1 MSLKRNEN
9 PEEIEPRRYS
19 IEEYFEL
26 EANSETRHEYYDGLI
41 IECAYTSENHGRIV
55 SNFNR
60 LLGNC
65 LEHTDCDVFTSDRM
79 VYAALCNKFFYP
91 DLTIV
96 CDERQYYQYSKN
108 MKATT
113 NPSILIEVL
122 SFSTENKDKGE
133 KLRCYRKIKSLKQY
147 VIADQDFK
155 NIEIYERDEKG
166 RWFSKIYEED
176 DDVIKIGDCKIPLN
190 DIYLKVDLIEPN
202 AASDSPPSQ

>member
-1 MSLKRNEN
+1 MSLKRYEQ
-9 PEEIEPRRYS
+9 PEEIEPRKYS

-26 EANSETRHEYYDGLI
+26 EANSETRHEYYNGLI
-41 IECAYTSENHGRIV
+41 VECAYTSENHGRIV
-55 SNFNR
+55 SNLVF
-60 LLGNC
+60 LLQNC
-65 LEHTDCDVFTSDRM
+65 LRATECDVFASDRM
-79 VYAALCNKFFYP
+79 VYAESCNKFFYP

-96 CDERQYYQYSKN
+96 CDEREYYQYKKN

-122 SFSTENKDKGE
+122 SFSTENFDKGE

-155 NIEIYERDEKG
+155 SIQIYERDEKG
-166 RWFSKIYEED
+166 RWASKLYEEEE
-176 DDVIKIGDCKIPLN
+176 DVLKIGDCEISLN

-202 AASDSPPSQ
+202 AASDSPPS